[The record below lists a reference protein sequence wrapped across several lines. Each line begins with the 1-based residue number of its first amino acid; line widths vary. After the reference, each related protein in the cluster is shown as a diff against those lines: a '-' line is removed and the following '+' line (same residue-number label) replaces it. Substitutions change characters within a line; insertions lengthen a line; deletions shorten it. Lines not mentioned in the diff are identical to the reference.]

1 MKKRQIISLALAG
14 AMSLGLLAGCGSAD
28 DTTTASGTTETQ
40 KENAASEDASAS
52 TNEDAVATLIAN
64 ITGTVDLTVWASE
77 EDQEFTTGLLNS
89 FKEKYKDVD
98 FNITLGAESESK
110 AKDAWGENYAA
121 TNSDVVQADPAIAAL
136 AAQAAYATPQRVGNN
151 YWNPAKTLGQM
162 QQSLFSFILVIKKYS
177 KRGLLYFF
185 IVQSENFILSFY

>member
-1 MKKRQIISLALAG
+1 MKKRQIISLALAE

-28 DTTTASGTTETQ
+28 DTTTAFGITETQ
-40 KENAASEDASAS
+40 KENAASAS

-64 ITGTVDLTVWASE
+64 TTGTVDLTVWASE

-121 TNSDVVQADPAIAAL
+121 SNSDVVQADPAIAAL

>member
-64 ITGTVDLTVWASE
+64 TTGTVDLTVWASE

-121 TNSDVVQADPAIAAL
+121 SNSDVVQADPAIAAL

-151 YWNPAKTLGQM
+151 YWDSAKTLGQM

>member
-28 DTTTASGTTETQ
+28 DHTTETQ

-64 ITGTVDLTVWASE
+64 TTGTVDLTVWASE

-121 TNSDVVQADPAIAAL
+121 SNSDVVQADPAIAAL

>member
-40 KENAASEDASAS
+40 KENAASAF

-64 ITGTVDLTVWASE
+64 TTGTVDLTVWASE
-77 EDQEFTTGLLNS
+77 EDQEFTTGLLNF

-121 TNSDVVQADPAIAAL
+121 SNSDVVQADPAIAAL

-151 YWNPAKTLGQM
+151 YWDSAKILGQM

>member
-40 KENAASEDASAS
+40 KENAASAF

-64 ITGTVDLTVWASE
+64 TTGTVDLTVWASE
-77 EDQEFTTGLLNS
+77 EDQEFTTGLLNF

-121 TNSDVVQADPAIAAL
+121 SNSDVVQADPAIAAL

-151 YWNPAKTLGQM
+151 YWDPAKTLGQM

>member
-40 KENAASEDASAS
+40 KENAASAFTD
-52 TNEDAVATLIAN
+52 EDAVATLIAN
-64 ITGTVDLTVWASE
+64 TTGTVDLTVWASE
-77 EDQEFTTGLLNS
+77 EDQEFTTGLLNF

-121 TNSDVVQADPAIAAL
+121 SNSDVVQADPAIAAL

-151 YWNPAKTLGQM
+151 YWDSAKTLGQM

>member
-28 DTTTASGTTETQ
+28 DATTASGTTETQ

-64 ITGTVDLTVWASE
+64 TTGTVDLTVWASE

-89 FKEKYKDVD
+89 FKDKYKDVD

-121 TNSDVVQADPAIAAL
+121 SNSDVVQADPAIAAL

-151 YWNPAKTLGQM
+151 YWDSAKTLGQM

>member
-28 DTTTASGTTETQ
+28 DTTTAFGITETQ

-52 TNEDAVATLIAN
+52 TNEDAVANLIAN
-64 ITGTVDLTVWASE
+64 TTGTVDLTVWASE

-89 FKEKYKDVD
+89 FKDKYKDVD

-121 TNSDVVQADPAIAAL
+121 SNSDVVQAYPAIAAL

-151 YWNPAKTLGQM
+151 YWDPAKTLGQM

>member
-40 KENAASEDASAS
+40 KENAASAF

-64 ITGTVDLTVWASE
+64 TTGTVDLTVWASE
-77 EDQEFTTGLLNS
+77 EDQEFTTGLLNF

-121 TNSDVVQADPAIAAL
+121 SNSDVVQADPAIAAL

-151 YWNPAKTLGQM
+151 YWDSAKTLGQM